1 MYVIDVR
8 TNKVVATVADT
19 PGAESVG
26 YVPELKKA
34 YTSNAYDNS

>member
-8 TNKVVATVADT
+8 TNKVVAAVADT
-19 PGAESVG
+19 PGAEGAG